1 MPNAPSKPDA
11 NAPTPAQ
18 STPEMDVAPPAQDVR
33 MRDELPYRLQ
43 QQALL
48 GEFGR
53 FAMQSRNLEEILQ
66 RAAEL
71 CAKGLDAPYAKVL
84 EYHPDGNRLDVRAG
98 FGWAAGT
105 IDDVALGADLES
117 PAGYAYHTGQ
127 SVISNHLHEEARFR
141 TPKLLADH
149 GVKRAINVLIERG
162 NNIAQPYG
170 VLEVDSPVPGQ
181 FDRTDADFLAVF
193 AGLLGIAIERQQADA
208 KLVQALEYQSLLT
221 REMSHR
227 VKNSLMSVVSL
238 LRVQA
243 RSTQSEDIQ
252 QALDDASSRV
262 ETIAQVH
269 DHLWRGDAISFIELG
284 DFVGELCKKMN
295 ETTPAHTIVCKA
307 DALVLSADHAVS
319 LGLLINELVTNAS
332 KYAYPD
338 GSGVIEVSA
347 RKQGKNLEI
356 EVSDQGVGLPEGFV
370 IDQPRK
376 SLGFR
381 LITGF
386 VRQLGG
392 RLLVEKNEPSG
403 ARFTVE
409 MPILDDGEAKT

>member
-1 MPNAPSKPDA
+1 MRSSERSPPAPSDAKPELEI
-11 NAPTPAQ
+11 T
-18 STPEMDVAPPAQDVR
+18 PPAQDAQL
-33 MRDELPYRLQ
+33 RDELPYRLQ

-53 FAMQSRNLEEILQ
+53 FAMQSRDLDHILQ

-71 CAKGLDAPYAKVL
+71 CAKGLEAPYAKVL
-84 EYHPDGNRLDVRAG
+84 EYIVDGNRLEVRAG
-98 FGWAAGT
+98 VGWGPGT

-127 SVISNHLHEEARFR
+127 SVVSNHLNDEARFR
-141 TPKLLADH
+141 TPRLLADH

-162 NNIAQPYG
+162 NELDQPYG
-170 VLEVDSPVPGQ
+170 VLEVDSPDAGH

-208 KLVQALEYQSLLT
+208 KLVRAMEYQALLT

-227 VKNSLMSVVSL
+227 VKNSLMSVVSM

-243 RSTQSEDIQ
+243 RSAQSEDIEN
-252 QALDDASSRV
+252 ALDDASSRV

-269 DHLWRGDAISFIELG
+269 DHLWRGDAISFIELS

-295 ETTPAHTIVCKA
+295 ETAPAHTITCAA
-307 DALVLSADHAVS
+307 DALVLSADHAVP

-332 KYAYPD
+332 KYAYPN
-338 GSGVIEVSA
+338 GPGVITVTA
-347 RKQGKNLEI
+347 RKRDGRLEI
-356 EVSDQGVGLPEGFV
+356 QVSDHGVGLPEGFI

-392 RLLVEKNEPSG
+392 RLLVEKNQPTG

-409 MPILDDGEAKT
+409 MPMIEDDGGHPPQS

>member
-1 MPNAPSKPDA
+1 MPNSQGASD
-11 NAPTPAQ
+11 NAQPTDVP
-18 STPEMDVAPPAQDVR
+18 PELEITPPAQDAAS
-33 MRDELPYRLQ
+33 RDELPYRLQ

-53 FAMQSRNLEEILQ
+53 LAMQSRDLGDILQ

-71 CAKGLDAPYAKVL
+71 CAKGLEAPYAKVL
-84 EYHPDGNRLDVRAG
+84 EYLPEGNRLEVRAG
-98 FGWAAGT
+98 VGWGPGT
-105 IDDVALGADLES
+105 IDQVTLGADLES

-141 TPKLLADH
+141 TPRLLADH

-162 NNIAQPYG
+162 NDLAQNYG
-170 VLEVDSPVPGQ
+170 VLEVDSPDAGQ

-208 KLVQALEYQSLLT
+208 KLVSALEYQALLT

-238 LRVQA
+238 LRVQS
-243 RSTQSEDIQ
+243 RSAQSEDIER
-252 QALDDASSRV
+252 ALDDASSRV

-269 DHLWRGDAISFIELG
+269 DHLWRGEAISFIELN

-295 ETTPAHTIVCKA
+295 ETVPALTIKCAA
-307 DALVLSADHAVS
+307 DALVLSADNAVP

-332 KYAYPD
+332 KYAYPA

-347 RKQGKNLEI
+347 RKNGKNLTI
-356 EVSDQGVGLPEGFV
+356 EVSDQGVGLPDGFV
-370 IDQPRK
+370 VDQPRK

-392 RLLVEKNEPSG
+392 RLLVKKNEPTG
-403 ARFTVE
+403 VRFTVE
-409 MPILDDGEAKT
+409 MPMLDDGA